1 MVLDNPFDPDNLQT
15 SGDPF
20 QLSVQ
25 AKGRKSILKWNVPE
39 IDFEKYIIYRQEDDA
54 GLIQLSVIP
63 KTSTQYVDDTVEGGH
78 SYIYRISAARSVGT
92 NEEEQ
97 SAMSPVKNTTQI
109 YLNALP
115 TVKIE
120 SLQTANNSV
129 AVTWTGIDNDGT
141 VAGYTYRLDS
151 GEWAPF
157 TATTKHDFPDLTA
170 GKHILEI
177 KAKDDAGEIGPTTI
191 KTFKLIL
198 QPSNALLKITWD
210 RDGAKMSL
218 IPARSFDM
226 GDSKNDP
233 ENYMKRSRPVHTV
246 ELDAFYMDINEV
258 TVGQFKQFVQE
269 SGYTYGGW
277 NYVDK
282 YSPTD
287 DHPVVGVNW
296 NDAMAYAKWAD
307 KRLPTEA
314 EWEYAARGGLIGKRY
329 PWGNELTHDD
339 AAYAGKG
346 GKDKWVH
353 TAAPVGSFEP
363 NGYGLHDIYGGQCLG
378 VVY

>member
-120 SLQTANNSV
+120 SLQTTNNSV

-277 NYVDK
+277 NDVDK
-282 YSPTD
+282 YSTD
-287 DHPVVGVNW
+287 
-296 NDAMAYAKWAD
+296 
-307 KRLPTEA
+307 R
-314 EWEYAARGGLIGKRY
+314 
-329 PWGNELTHDD
+329 
-339 AAYAGKG
+339 
-346 GKDKWVH
+346 
-353 TAAPVGSFEP
+353 
-363 NGYGLHDIYGGQCLG
+363 
-378 VVY
+378 